1 MTGRAAA
8 AGRLQVQGTCV
19 ALDGLGLLLRGPSGA
34 GKSDLALRLI
44 DAGGALVTDD
54 LCEIR
59 RDGGRLLADLPA
71 GVDPSFRG
79 RIEARGLGLLTVPY
93 VGPVPLVLVVDL
105 RPGGAPERLPEPAE
119 VQYLGLALP
128 LVVLDPFQASAAA
141 RLRLVARQLAKTIMR
156 PP

>member
-1 MTGRAAA
+1 MRGRAVAEA
-8 AGRLQVQGTCV
+8 RLQVQGTCV
-19 ALDGLGLLLRGPSGA
+19 AIDGLGVLLRGPSGS

-44 DAGGALVTDD
+44 DAGGALVADD

-59 RDGGRLLADLPA
+59 RDGGQLLADLPA

-79 RIEARGLGLLTVPY
+79 RIEARGLGLLSLPHL
-93 VGPVPLVLVVDL
+93 GPVPLVLVADL
-105 RPGGAPERLPEPAE
+105 RPGSASERLPEPDR

-141 RLRLVARQLAKTIMR
+141 RLRLVARQLSKTIMR

>member
-1 MTGRAAA
+1 MTGEVPAQA
-8 AGRLQVQGTCV
+8 RLQVQGTCV
-19 ALDGLGLLLRGPSGA
+19 ALDGLGVLLRGPSGS

-44 DAGGALVTDD
+44 DAGGALVADD

-71 GVDPSFRG
+71 GVDASFRG
-79 RIEARGLGLLTVPY
+79 RIEARGLGLLSVHHA
-93 VGPVPLVLVVDL
+93 GPVPLVLVVDL
-105 RPGGAPERLPEPAE
+105 RPGGPAERLPEPAE
-119 VQYLGLALP
+119 VRYLGLVLP

-141 RLRLVARQLAKTIMR
+141 RLRLVARQYSKTIMR

>member
-1 MTGRAAA
+1 MTGRSAAV
-8 AGRLQVQGTCV
+8 GRLQVQGTCV

-44 DAGGALVTDD
+44 DAGGALVADD

-79 RIEARGLGLLTVPY
+79 RIEARGLGLMTVPH

-105 RPGGAPERLPEPAE
+105 KPGGAPERLPEPAE